1 MEVSAA
7 VNFKARLQRLIAYQ
21 DVFARNHLL
30 AQRSCDQE
38 FSAFLKF
45 HNELRRKYG
54 ELRTYSEQMDHYIE
68 QYRTELSRKDKKIQS
83 QSSQILRLTQHNKR
97 SNERLNE
104 LQRCLDQIKGTLTG
118 QNAFDQLRDILRD
131 SVLSDSETT
140 TDLSDKNCTG
150 EELDFE
156 NLHNLP
162 KVVSQSTGVGG
173 IKRPVNS
180 VDPID
185 FKRPKHDER
194 FQAYSKGRIVATT
207 TTTVDMNDLNNGP
220 VVITSEI
227 HHEEEDQQHRA
238 TANIADQLG
247 ASPYSNIAIG
257 RAPTD
262 QCASPMRPPNRH
274 SLSVP
279 RPKQK
284 ARKPSKQW
292 LDNKSEESELSTD
305 DIFWSKHD
313 EDLQQQQYQ
322 ASLYP
327 ALPKL
332 TSPPSQ
338 QQKTLTPSTPIHQIA
353 TPTSLMKSSPSSIGT
368 LRARAHNFISRN
380 ILIPETCCVCLKRI
394 HFGKLAYRCQACS
407 ALCHTGCKENCST
420 LCLPNVKTPNRGAV
434 SKFTPREQNQ
444 LQVPALLVHCIKE
457 IEQRGLQE
465 VGIYRL
471 NVVEGQVKELK
482 ERILKSRTGLFD
494 LSHYNDIHLI
504 CGVVKDFLRSLSE
517 SLLTNAL
524 WKSFAAVIDEESD
537 FIKQQNFDSLIQQL
551 PKPNRDTLAFMILH
565 LQRVAVAPLCRMPIL
580 NLSRTLG
587 PAVVGYSSK
596 HVSGID
602 IVGETYKQTKILEFF
617 LKMSSDYWS
626 KFLIEAETPEPTA
639 PVNKQQI
646 GTPIL
651 TRHHHYQNTPPTNC
665 TTPANTFFSPL

>member
-54 ELRTYSEQMDHYIE
+54 ELRTYSEQMDRYIE

-180 VDPID
+180 VDPVD
-185 FKRPKHDER
+185 FKRPKHDE
-194 FQAYSKGRIVATT
+194 AYSKGRIVATT

-227 HHEEEDQQHRA
+227 HHEEDQQHRA
-238 TANIADQLG
+238 TANIADQLDT
-247 ASPYSNIAIG
+247 SPYSNIAIG

-262 QCASPMRPPNRH
+262 QYASPMRPPNRH

-313 EDLQQQQYQ
+313 EDLQQQKQQYQ

-327 ALPKL
+327 ELPKL

-394 HFGKLAYRCQACS
+394 HFGKLAYRCQSCS

-524 WKSFAAVIDEESD
+524 WKSFATVIDEESD

-626 KFLIEAETPEPTA
+626 KFLIEAETPEPSA

-651 TRHHHYQNTPPTNC
+651 TRHHHYQNTPPTNY

>member
-1 MEVSAA
+1 METNPA

-21 DVFARNHLL
+21 DVFARNNIL

-45 HNELRRKYG
+45 HNDLRRKYAD
-54 ELRTYSEQMDHYIE
+54 LRAYSEQMDRYVE
-68 QYRTELSRKDKKIQS
+68 QYRTDLARKDKKIQS

-104 LQRCLDQIKGTLTG
+104 LQRCLDQIKGTITG
-118 QNAFDQLRDILRD
+118 QNTFDQLRDILRD
-131 SVLSDSETT
+131 SAMSDSETT

-150 EELDFE
+150 EELDFD
-156 NLHNLP
+156 NMNNLP
-162 KVVSQSTGVGG
+162 KVVSQSTGLGG
-173 IKRPVNS
+173 VKRSSNS
-180 VDPID
+180 GDPMD
-185 FKRPKHDER
+185 LKRPKHDES
-194 FQAYSKGRIVATT
+194 YPMGRIVATT

-227 HHEEEDQQHRA
+227 HHEEHHRA
-238 TANIADQLG
+238 TTNIADQLG
-247 ASPYSNIAIG
+247 ASPYSNITVG
-257 RAPTD
+257 RPQTD
-262 QCASPMRPPNRH
+262 QYASPMRAPARH
-274 SLSVP
+274 SLSAQQ

-284 ARKPSKQW
+284 VRKPSRQW
-292 LDNKSEESELSTD
+292 LENKSEESELSTD

-313 EDLQQQQYQ
+313 EDQQQQQIQQ
-322 ASLYP
+322 ALYP
-327 ALPKL
+327 TLPKI

-338 QQKTLTPSTPIHQIA
+338 QQKTLTPSTPIQHTA
-353 TPTSLMKSSPSSIGT
+353 TPPSLMKSSPSSIGT

-407 ALCHTGCKENCST
+407 ALCHTGCKENCAT
-420 LCLPNVKTPNRGAV
+420 LCLPNVKTPSRGAV
-434 SKFTPREQNQ
+434 SKFTSRESNQ
-444 LQVPALLVHCIKE
+444 LQVPAILVHCVKE

-482 ERILKSRTGLFD
+482 DRILKSRTGLFD

-524 WKSFAAVIDEESD
+524 WKSFANVIEEESD
-537 FIKQQNFDSLIQQL
+537 FVKQQNFDALIQQL

-565 LQRVAVAPLCRMPIL
+565 LQRVAVSPLCRMPIL
-580 NLSRTLG
+580 NLSRTMG
-587 PAVVGYSSK
+587 PAIIGYSSK

-617 LKMSSDYWS
+617 LKMPSDYWS
-626 KFLIEAETPEPTA
+626 KFLIENDNPAPSA

-646 GTPIL
+646 STPTL
-651 TRHHHYQNTPPTNC
+651 TRLQHYQNTPPTNYPA
-665 TTPANTFFSPL
+665 PANTFFSPL

>member
-1 MEVSAA
+1 MEINSA

-21 DVFARNHLL
+21 DIFARNNLL

-45 HNELRRKYG
+45 HNDLRRKHAD
-54 ELRTYSEQMDHYIE
+54 LRSYTEQMDRYVE
-68 QYRTELSRKDKKIQS
+68 QYRTELARKDKKIQS

-104 LQRCLDQIKGTLTG
+104 LQRCLDQIRGTITG

-131 SVLSDSETT
+131 SAISESETT

-150 EELDFE
+150 EELDFD
-156 NLHNLP
+156 NLNNLP

-173 IKRPVNS
+173 IKRGINS
-180 VDPID
+180 IDPID
-185 FKRPKHDER
+185 FKRPKHDE
-194 FQAYSKGRIVATT
+194 SHPIGRIVATT

-227 HHEEEDQQHRA
+227 HHEEQQHRA
-238 TANIADQLG
+238 TTNVADQLG
-247 ASPYSNIAIG
+247 ASPYSNITVG
-257 RAPTD
+257 RA
-262 QCASPMRPPNRH
+262 QVEQYASPMRVPARH
-274 SLSVP
+274 SLSSQQ

-284 ARKPSKQW
+284 VRKPSKQW
-292 LDNKSEESELSTD
+292 LENKSEESELSTD

-313 EDLQQQQYQ
+313 EDQQQLQQ
-322 ASLYP
+322 ALYP
-327 ALPKL
+327 SLPKL
-332 TSPPSQ
+332 TSPPPAPQQQ
-338 QQKTLTPSTPIHQIA
+338 QQKALTPSTPIQQIA

-407 ALCHTGCKENCST
+407 ALCHTGCKENCAT
-420 LCLPNVKTPNRGAV
+420 LCLPNIKTPNRGAV
-434 SKFTPREQNQ
+434 SKFTTRETNQ

-471 NVVEGQVKELK
+471 NVVEGQVKDLK

-524 WKSFAAVIDEESD
+524 WKTFANVIEEESD
-537 FIKQQNFDSLIQQL
+537 FVKQQKFDELIQQL

-565 LQRVAVAPLCRMPIL
+565 LQRVAVSPLCRMPIL
-580 NLSRTLG
+580 NLSRTMG
-587 PAVVGYSSK
+587 PAIIGYSSK
-596 HVSGID
+596 HVTGID

-617 LKMSSDYWS
+617 LKMPNDYWS
-626 KFLIEAETPEPTA
+626 KFLLENDTNEPSA
-639 PVNKQQI
+639 PVHKHNI

-651 TRHHHYQNTPPTNC
+651 TRHQHYQNTPPT
-665 TTPANTFFSPL
+665 TYPAPSNTFFSPL

>member
-1 MEVSAA
+1 MEINTA

-21 DVFARNHLL
+21 DVFVRNNLL

-45 HNELRRKYG
+45 HNDLRRKYVD
-54 ELRTYSEQMDHYIE
+54 LRAYSEQMDRYVE
-68 QYRTELSRKDKKIQS
+68 QYRTELARKDKKIQS

-104 LQRCLDQIKGTLTG
+104 LQRCLDQIKGTITG
-118 QNAFDQLRDILRD
+118 QNTFDQLRDILRD
-131 SVLSDSETT
+131 SAMSDSETT

-150 EELDFE
+150 EELDLE

-185 FKRPKHDER
+185 MKRPKHDES
-194 FQAYSKGRIVATT
+194 YPIGRIVATT

-227 HHEEEDQQHRA
+227 HHQDEQQHRA
-238 TANIADQLG
+238 TTNIADQLG
-247 ASPYSNIAIG
+247 ASPYSNITVG
-257 RAPTD
+257 RAQTD
-262 QCASPMRPPNRH
+262 QYSSPMCVPTRH
-274 SLSVP
+274 SLSVQ

-284 ARKPSKQW
+284 VRKPSKQW
-292 LDNKSEESELSTD
+292 LENKSEESELSTD

-313 EDLQQQQYQ
+313 EDQQQQQQQQQFQ
-322 ASLYP
+322 ASMYP
-327 ALPKL
+327 TLPKL
-332 TSPPSQ
+332 TSPPSV
-338 QQKTLTPSTPIHQIA
+338 QQKTLTPSTPIQQIT
-353 TPTSLMKSSPSSIGT
+353 TPNSLMKSSPSSIGT

-407 ALCHTGCKENCST
+407 ALCHTGCKENCAT
-420 LCLPNVKTPNRGAV
+420 LCLPSVKTPNRGAV
-434 SKFTPREQNQ
+434 SKFTPRESNQ

-524 WKSFAAVIDEESD
+524 WKSFAAIIDEESD

-565 LQRVAVAPLCRMPIL
+565 LQRVAVSPLCRMPIL
-580 NLSRTLG
+580 NLSRTMG
-587 PAVVGYSSK
+587 PAIIGYSSK

-626 KFLIEAETPEPTA
+626 KFLIENDTNEPSA
-639 PVNKQQI
+639 PINKQQI

-651 TRHHHYQNTPPTNC
+651 TRHHHYRNTPPTAYP
-665 TTPANTFFSPL
+665 TPANTFFSPL